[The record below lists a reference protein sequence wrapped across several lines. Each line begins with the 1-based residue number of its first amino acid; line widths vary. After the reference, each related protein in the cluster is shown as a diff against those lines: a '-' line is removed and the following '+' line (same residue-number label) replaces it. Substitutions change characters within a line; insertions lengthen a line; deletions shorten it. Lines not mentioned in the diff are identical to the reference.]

1 QAAGRTR
8 HRRARCLRAR
18 ARRGGARGVQGRRRG
33 RRGGA
38 GRRPVPG
45 RRPPGP
51 AGCGEGMTARGHR
64 AVEHTADVR
73 VEAWGP
79 TREDCLAEAVA
90 GLVATFADT
99 AGAAP
104 METITT
110 RLDATA
116 DADLLAAVLDEVIY
130 LLDAHSVVPCGA
142 ELTPGP
148 TGVE

>member
-1 QAAGRTR
+1 
-8 HRRARCLRAR
+8 
-18 ARRGGARGVQGRRRG
+18 
-33 RRGGA
+33 
-38 GRRPVPG
+38 
-45 RRPPGP
+45 
-51 AGCGEGMTARGHR
+51 MTARGHR

-148 TGVE
+148 TGVELRLRVAPVGEVEVIGAAPKAVTLNDLRCEPRDDGWWCAATIDV